1 MNIPFFSRNTL
12 VVGIDIGSHAIKICQ
27 FKKNRESYQLL
38 SLGSILLPEGA
49 VDDGTLND
57 PEAVSIA
64 LSDLLKNLKIKNK
77 KVGFSISGYSVIVKK
92 IALEAMEDSLLENHI
107 MAEAEQYIP
116 FDREDV
122 YLDYQDLKTTTDD
135 NNRTEVMLVAAKKDV
150 VQDYLDMLESLD
162 LTPVLVDVDGFAFEN
177 SFELA
182 NPDVKNVALIDIGAS
197 KMSINILSNGISVVA
212 RDVVLGSQ
220 QLTDQIQDLLGI
232 ETEKA
237 EAIKLGT
244 IVVEDQIERIQ
255 QIYSSIC
262 TQWILEIKKSVDLYH
277 ANHPHQPLTKIV
289 LGGGGAKVSGFKE
302 FLEKETDLTVDIF
315 TPFHGI
321 QVNEKTI
328 DPQYLKDIGPEMAI
342 AAGIA
347 IRESVI

>member
-1 MNIPFFSRNTL
+1 
-12 VVGIDIGSHAIKICQ
+12 
-27 FKKNRESYQLL
+27 
-38 SLGSILLPEGA
+38 
-49 VDDGTLND
+49 
-57 PEAVSIA
+57 
-64 LSDLLKNLKIKNK
+64 
-77 KVGFSISGYSVIVKK
+77 
-92 IALEAMEDSLLENHI
+92 MEESLLESHI

-122 YLDYQDLKTTTDD
+122 YLDYQDLKTAKDGSD
-135 NNRTEVMLVAAKKDV
+135 RTEVMLVAAKKDV
-150 VQDYLDMLESLD
+150 VQDYLDMFEGLE

-182 NPDVKNVALIDIGAS
+182 NPDIKNVALIDIGAS

-237 EAIKLGT
+237 EAIKMGS
-244 IVVEDQIERIQ
+244 ISAEDDIGQIQ

-277 ANHPHQPLTKIV
+277 ANHPNDPLAKIV
-289 LGGGGAKVSGFKE
+289 LGGGGAKVSGFKD
-302 FLEKETDLTVDIF
+302 FLEKETDLKVEIF
-315 TPFHGI
+315 TPFNGI

-328 DPQYLKDIGPEMAI
+328 DPQYLKNIGPEMAI

-347 IRESVI
+347 LRESVI